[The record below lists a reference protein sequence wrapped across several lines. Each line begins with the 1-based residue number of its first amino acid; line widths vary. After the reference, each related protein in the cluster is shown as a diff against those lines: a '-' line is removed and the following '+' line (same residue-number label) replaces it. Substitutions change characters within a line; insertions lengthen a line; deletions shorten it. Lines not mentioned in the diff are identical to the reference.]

1 MSESNFTEE
10 IVWNGTA
17 SAWLYFYQYI
27 FIFIVAVVLSYYFS
41 WALFVGAII
50 MLLFVLDA
58 KMMRYEV
65 TDKRVSFSPSLFD
78 REPNSVSLEDI
89 KGFFIIDA
97 KPWSYFSLGT
107 LILIEDFTEEAHP
120 CLKSIKN
127 PQILMRMIKRLAK
140 EQGAELG

>member
-1 MSESNFTEE
+1 MVVFLS
-10 IVWNGTA
+10 IYI
-17 SAWLYFYQYI
+17 YFV
-27 FIFIVAVVLSYYFS
+27 VAVVLSFYYS

-58 KMMRYEV
+58 KMMKYEV
-65 TDKRVSFSPSLFD
+65 TDNRVIFSPSLFD
-78 REPNSVSLEDI
+78 REPNSVSLNDI

-107 LILIEDFTEEAHP
+107 LILIEDFSEEAHP